1 MKDLLL
7 FFLDLFEGV
16 LAAANQCH
24 QWRRQAQAGAPRV
37 RKSYRQT
44 NRLAELFACEK
55 SYFLYRTSD
64 SLQMMGDD
72 RVAVIPGVG
81 PCAMGILDSFISHT
95 EKLEWE
101 AFSAG
106 PVGAKWHVVVVEKFA
121 FLLNLLQR
129 VESES
134 HRDCHQIDYSSK

>member
-1 MKDLLL
+1 M
-7 FFLDLFEGV
+7 
-16 LAAANQCH
+16 
-24 QWRRQAQAGAPRV
+24 
-37 RKSYRQT
+37 T
-44 NRLAELFACEK
+44 
-55 SYFLYRTSD
+55 
-64 SLQMMGDD
+64 GDD

-81 PCAMGILDSFISHT
+81 PCAMGILDSFISHS

-101 AFSAG
+101 ALGAG